1 MGWIPAEQWARLKA
15 GVDCPMCADM
25 HLEVNAF
32 SYLVAELERSYVRLV
47 RNQYR
52 RGWTILALKRH
63 AAELFELAED
73 EHAEFW
79 REVAC
84 VARAL
89 DDLYRPVKINYSVL
103 GNLCP
108 HIHCHLVLQFGD
120 DDPHTPP
127 DMQEREVLLSEAEY
141 ARLVGQLRAALGVG
155 AR

>member
-15 GVDCPMCADM
+15 GVDCPACADI
-25 HLEVNAF
+25 HLEANAF

-89 DDLYRPVKINYSVL
+89 NDLYRRAKINYSVL

-108 HIHCHLVLQFGD
+108 HIHCPPVLQFSD
-120 DDPHTPP
+120 DDPHKPL
-127 DMQEREVLLSEAEY
+127 DMREREVLLSEAEY

>member
-32 SYLVAELERSYVRLV
+32 SYLVAEFERSYARLV

-63 AAELFELAED
+63 AAELFESAED

-84 VARAL
+84 MARAL
-89 DDLYRPVKINYSVL
+89 NDHDTVGPV
-103 GNLCP
+103 G
-108 HIHCHLVLQFGD
+108 
-120 DDPHTPP
+120 
-127 DMQEREVLLSEAEY
+127 R
-141 ARLVGQLRAALGVG
+141 ARRSVG
-155 AR
+155 ASRCVRQALQSVKAKGFIQAKYHMLR

>member
-1 MGWIPAEQWARLKA
+1 MPAEQWARLKA

-63 AAELFELAED
+63 ATELFELAED

-84 VARAL
+84 AARAL
-89 DDLYRPVKINYSVL
+89 NDLCRPVKTNYSVL
-103 GNLCP
+103 GNLGP
-108 HIHCHLVLQFGD
+108 HSPL
-120 DDPHTPP
+120 PP
-127 DMQEREVLLSEAEY
+127 GPAVQR
-141 ARLVGQLRAALGVG
+141 
-155 AR
+155 

>member
-15 GVDCPMCADM
+15 GVDCPACADI
-25 HLEVNAF
+25 HLEANAF

-52 RGWTILALKRH
+52 RGWTILALKRY
-63 AAELFELAED
+63 ATELFELAED

-89 DDLYRPVKINYSVL
+89 NDVYRPVKINYSVL
-103 GNLCP
+103 GTLCP
-108 HIHCHLVLQFGD
+108 HLHCHVALQFSD
-120 DDPHTPP
+120 DDPHKPP